1 MLKEEERRQ
10 RETAVYQAVL
20 RLIGSGADIT
30 KLRVQEIAAEAGIGK
45 GTVYEYFS
53 SKEEILRGVTAYC
66 MDSELARVDELFA
79 RCRTLDDV
87 EAAVTEYLTD
97 LYSTRAEVYRVV
109 ARVLVAKGCDTPC
122 VCSGELRRRL
132 EGAVRGLV
140 LRLQEAGEIDPA
152 VDVQYATFVLLSVWV
167 MYVLALGTEGME
179 GWKKENISANGRR
192 MLTRALRPTGKNGE
206 S

>member
-30 KLRVQEIAAEAGIGK
+30 SLRVQEIAAEAGIGK

-97 LYSTRAEVYRVV
+97 LYRTRAEVYRVA
-109 ARVLVAKGCDTPC
+109 ARVLVAKGCKPPC
-122 VCSGELRRRL
+122 VCSGELRNRL
-132 EGAVRGLV
+132 EEAVRRLV

-152 VDVQYATFVLLSVWV
+152 ADVQYAVFALLSVWV
-167 MYVLALGTEGME
+167 MYVLALVTDGME
-179 GWKKENISANGRR
+179 GWEKENISANGRR
-192 MLTRALRPTGKNGE
+192 MLTRALRPAGKTG
-206 S
+206 